1 MRTLLCIYCVL
12 IFGSPVVQ
20 ARDQVFAGV
29 TDSGS
34 ILLSSQPEPEA
45 QNLLMEAD
53 LPPMLPSPVKATRL
67 SANIPAVLRAYI
79 TEASTTYNLPE
90 PLLHAVIRVE
100 SNYNISAVSSKG
112 ARGLMQIMPATAK
125 RFGASNLFDARQ
137 NILTGSHYLR
147 WLLDYF
153 EQNLELSI
161 AAYNAGE
168 GAVMQAGRKVP
179 QILETQR
186 YVPKVLALYH
196 QLQET
201 P

>member
-1 MRTLLCIYCVL
+1 M
-12 IFGSPVVQ
+12 SPPAKPGVCLGESSRHSPEVQ
-20 ARDQVFAGV
+20 
-29 TDSGS
+29 S
-34 ILLSSQPEPEA
+34 
-45 QNLLMEAD
+45 AD
-53 LPPMLPSPVKATRL
+53 LEAEE
-67 SANIPAVLRAYI
+67 I
-79 TEASTTYNLPE
+79 T
-90 PLLHAVIRVE
+90 
-100 SNYNISAVSSKG
+100 
-112 ARGLMQIMPATAK
+112 
-125 RFGASNLFDARQ
+125 DARQ